1 MPSLALVAHVYHNL
15 QTASASQIAP
25 PASTS
30 ACQLVVTL
38 HSLTGRHAS
47 ADGQWPTARPSYMTH
62 IHKNVWGIGCSSCRP
77 AKQMGHAFMPQA
89 EGSTGGLQCRVL
101 ASAGLLE
108 KLSGNE
114 RIRHLHIKRRMQQ
127 WLHVPRRP
135 AVKVLHL
142 VAAVGQ
148 REQGQ
153 PDIAS
158 LPNLDTCQQ
167 LAA

>member
-1 MPSLALVAHVYHNL
+1 
-15 QTASASQIAP
+15 
-25 PASTS
+25 
-30 ACQLVVTL
+30 
-38 HSLTGRHAS
+38 
-47 ADGQWPTARPSYMTH
+47 
-62 IHKNVWGIGCSSCRP
+62 
-77 AKQMGHAFMPQA
+77 MPQA
-89 EGSTGGLQCRVL
+89 EGCTGGLQCRVL
-101 ASAGLLE
+101 ASTALLA
-108 KLSGNE
+108 KLLGKK

-142 VAAVGQ
+142 VAAVWQ